1 MLLIILIIILIYKY
15 FKRFENFTSYI
26 KPKNNIEISFCITCL
41 NRFDQLKNTLQIN
54 LEKNIKYN
62 KEIEFILVNFIMNDE
77 GRRIDRWVRT
87 NMVKYIKNGYLKYYI
102 SNNLKEWNACI
113 AKNTSHRYGTGR
125 ILYNLDCDN
134 FVTPKEIEFIKTIDF
149 EKSIYYGWSGTWKD
163 GTGGRVSMTQK
174 QFRQIGGYDQGLLPT
189 SYQDIDLLKRVKI
202 YFNLKLI
209 IAYKNNIHNKAI
221 ENDKEL
227 NTKYV
232 KSTDKWSS
240 MLVKNKK
247 RSFHRIKNKDFI
259 NHHELGVTAHKIYLR
274 NIDTFYL

>member
-1 MLLIILIIILIYKY
+1 MLVILLIIIIYKY
-15 FKRFENFTSYI
+15 FVLPEKFTNYI
-26 KPKNNIEISFCITCL
+26 KQKKNINISFCITCL
-41 NRFDQLKNTLQIN
+41 NRFDQIKNTLQIN

-62 KEIEFILVNFIMNDE
+62 KEIEFILVNFIINDE
-77 GRRIDRWVRT
+77 GRRIDRWIRT
-87 NMVKYIKNGYLKYYI
+87 NMDKHIKNGYLKYYI
-102 SNNLKEWNACI
+102 TDNLKQWDASI
-113 AKNTSHRYGTGR
+113 AKNTSHKYANGK

-134 FVTPKEIEFIKTIDF
+134 FITPKEIEFIKTIDY

-174 QFRQIGGYDQGLLPT
+174 QFNKIGGYDQGLLPT
-189 SYQDIDLLKRVKI
+189 SYQDLDLLKRVKG

-232 KSTDKWSS
+232 KSSDKWSI
-240 MLVKNKK
+240 ML
-247 RSFHRIKNKDFI
+247 IKNKRRSVNRIRNKDYI
-259 NHHELGVTAHKIYLR
+259 NHHQIGVNAHKIYLR
-274 NIDTFYL
+274 NIDSFFI